1 VHRLLEEAGRGE
13 LTNGSTT
20 KIAQRWQELV
30 DEAEQSMRASA
41 LEKRFV
47 PLRDTAPKYEVA
59 RLRAEARA
67 GELARKPA
75 LGETRAGEATASPYG
90 YELRVESADGLIAGR
105 IDRALATE
113 HGTVL
118 QDYKSGA
125 IFSLQ
130 EGDVRQI
137 KPEYAQQLRLYAA
150 LYFEATGTWPV
161 RLELVPLAGDPQEVS
176 FSQEECLRLLERAK
190 ALLADVNQ
198 QLARVP
204 EGWDAVEASLAT
216 PSAAA
221 CRFCSFRP
229 ACSPYLSTERPA
241 EDREWPADVCGSFQ
255 SLIRLGNGRWIL
267 RAARNDGTHFFVRDL
282 PEQLAAEAMASAREG
297 ILVGAFNLRRT
308 GSPQAFEAGA
318 LTTLYCQPDPQDRG
332 SKME

>member
-1 VHRLLEEAGRGE
+1 MG
-13 LTNGSTT
+13 
-20 KIAQRWQELV
+20 
-30 DEAEQSMRASA
+30 ASA

-90 YELRVESADGLIAGR
+90 YELHVESVDGLIAGR

-113 HGTVL
+113 RGTVL

-130 EGDVRQI
+130 EGDVREI
-137 KPEYAQQLRLYAA
+137 KAEYALQLRLYAA
-150 LYFEATGTWPV
+150 LYYEATGTWPV

-176 FSQEECLRLLERAK
+176 FSQEECLRLLDQGK
-190 ALLADVNQ
+190 ALLSDVNEK
-198 QLARVP
+198 LARVSD
-204 EGWDAVEASLAT
+204 GWDTVEASLAT

-229 ACSPYLSTERPA
+229 ACSAYLSSEHA
-241 EDREWPADVCGSFQ
+241 ADDREWPADVCGSFQ
-255 SLIRLGNGRWIL
+255 SLTKLGNGRLIL
-267 RAARNDGTHFFVRDL
+267 RVARNDGSHVFVRDL
-282 PEQLAAEAMASAREG
+282 AEDVATKTMASAREG
-297 ILVGAFNLRRT
+297 MLIGAFNLRRT
-308 GSPQAFEAGA
+308 GSPQAFESGA
-318 LTTLYCQPDPQDRG
+318 LTTLYCQPARTTAVDEHTYVEPR
-332 SKME
+332 